1 VTQINNAERI
11 YDWAQQVMQVEFV
24 KLINKRFGGLV
35 LHDER
40 DAEAVTAALDALMS
54 DITKVENVS
63 ELGLGVPF
71 ITVRGS
77 RGEL

>member
-1 VTQINNAERI
+1 VTQINNGERI

-35 LHDER
+35 LYDAR
-40 DAEAVTAALDALMS
+40 DAKSVTAALDALLS

-71 ITVRGS
+71 ITVK
-77 RGEL
+77 GEQK

>member
-1 VTQINNAERI
+1 MSQTNNAERL

-24 KLINKRFGGLV
+24 KLINKRFGGVV

-40 DAEAVTAALDALMS
+40 DAKVVTAALDALIS

-71 ITVRGS
+71 FTIK
-77 RGEL
+77 GEQK

>member
-1 VTQINNAERI
+1 MSQTNNAERL

-24 KLINKRFGGLV
+24 KLINKRFGGVV

-40 DAEAVTAALDALMS
+40 DAKVVTAALDALIS

-63 ELGLGVPF
+63 KLGLGVPF
-71 ITVRGS
+71 FTIK
-77 RGEL
+77 GEQK

>member
-1 VTQINNAERI
+1 MSQVNNAERI

-40 DAEAVTAALDALMS
+40 DARSVTAAIDSLLQDV
-54 DITKVENVS
+54 TRVENIS
-63 ELGLGVPF
+63 ELGLGTPIF
-71 ITVRGS
+71 TLK
-77 RGEL
+77 GEKK

>member
-1 VTQINNAERI
+1 VSPINNAERL

-24 KLINKRFGGLV
+24 KLINKRFGGVV

-40 DAEAVTAALDALMS
+40 DAKAVTAALDALIS

-71 ITVRGS
+71 FTIK
-77 RGEL
+77 GEQK

>member
-24 KLINKRFGGLV
+24 QLINKRFGGLV
-35 LHDER
+35 LYDVR
-40 DAEAVTAALDALMS
+40 DAKSVTAALDLLMS

-71 ITVRGS
+71 ITVK
-77 RGEL
+77 GEQK

>member
-1 VTQINNAERI
+1 MIQINNAERI

-24 KLINKRFGGLV
+24 KLINKRFGGIV

-40 DAEAVTAALDALMS
+40 DAKAVIAALDLLMS

-71 ITVRGS
+71 IAVRGKQK
-77 RGEL
+77 

>member
-1 VTQINNAERI
+1 MTQINNAERI

-24 KLINKRFGGLV
+24 KLLNKRCGGLV

-40 DAEAVTAALDALMS
+40 DAKAVTAALDALMS
-54 DITKVENVS
+54 DITKIENVS

-71 ITVRGS
+71 FTVK
-77 RGEL
+77 GEQK